1 MGILLGSAHGKVI
14 IDASGV
20 KTGTGQAISGLESLA
35 AKAKQ
40 VGTSL
45 RNVGLALTLGLTLA
59 ILGIGKAAVM
69 MASDLEET
77 GTKVQAIF
85 GDMSESVMAWSETS
99 ERALGMS
106 QTQALDAAASF
117 GVFGKAADLA
127 GDDLTGFAESNVQLA
142 SDFASFWN
150 TSPEE
155 AIIALGAAFR
165 GETEPIRRYGVLLNQ
180 AAVQAKAVEM
190 GLIGV
195 NDELTN
201 EARILATNA
210 LIWEQTTDAQGDFA
224 RTSEG
229 LANQLRIT
237 KAEMAEVGAILG
249 KELLPYV
256 KAGVKYFRELLG
268 WFKSLSPEG
277 RRLVIVIALIVA
289 AIGPLLVILGT
300 LISSIGTVAGVLA
313 GISLPMIAAVAA
325 IIGAILL
332 LKVAWDNNWGQIR
345 DKFFSAWAEIRPQL
359 MLLRDWLRTRL
370 ISAGI
375 KFAEWWKTVLLPAM
389 VNVAR
394 WIADNVIPLLARLAL
409 WLATH
414 IPTAIRK
421 LSTWWKTVLL
431 PAIQAV
437 WAWMNTTLFPLL
449 ARLWGWLQINIPLA
463 LQTLATWWK
472 TVLLPAIQAV
482 WAWMNTTLF
491 PLLARL
497 WGWLQI
503 NIPLALQTLATWWK
517 TVLLPAIQA
526 VWAWLNATLFPFLQN
541 LATFIGMVLVG
552 FIGNLAAAWNN
563 VLWPAILAVWAWLN
577 ATLFPFLRAL
587 GSFIGTVF
595 NLVLTAMAGIWQ
607 NVLWPAIQKVFNI
620 LKTDALPIFQKV
632 GDYLD
637 KVFGPAIESI
647 ATWVGENLVR
657 AFDGLSKILDSVTD
671 WLNAIIEKLKEIE
684 LPSWMTPGSPTPWE
698 MGLRGVR
705 DELAALARMSLPQ
718 LTSSLS
724 LMPAPAF
731 APTGAGGPLSGGGG
745 GNGGDW
751 NNYGTVIIK
760 AESINN
766 PNDLLRVLR
775 VKK

>member
-482 WAWMNTTLF
+482 WAW
-491 PLLARL
+491 
-497 WGWLQI
+497 
-503 NIPLALQTLATWWK
+503 
-517 TVLLPAIQA
+517 
-526 VWAWLNATLFPFLQN
+526 LNATLFPFLQN